1 MTSAIKRPWL
11 EPGTVISVGAAI
23 SAILCSGAAYADQ
36 ESTPPT
42 EVETVTV
49 AASRLISDAAYSPTP
64 ITAITSEQLEMKAA
78 HNIAEQ
84 INTMPA
90 LAGSITARTNPGT
103 VSAGYPGLNSLSL
116 RNLGQARTLVLLDR
130 KRLPAATLSTFVDI
144 NVIPDSLI
152 KSVDVA
158 TGGTSAIW
166 GSDAVA
172 GVVNFVLDKD
182 FVGLKGEF
190 GGGATDY
197 GDAANYKVS
206 LSAGNSFADGRG
218 HYLVSFANAYNEGIS
233 GMPRPWYKGT
243 KALFNPNYTATNG
256 QPQLLVRDGVGYTT
270 AAPGGIVTGG
280 PLRGV
285 YFGPNGAVSQ
295 LNYGSV
301 VSDPFM
307 VGGDW
312 QYTDFGAGPQDLDPK
327 IKRKNAF
334 GRLSYELA
342 GGTEVYGEFLYTD
355 STHSIVST
363 PQFFFGN
370 LTIAADNAFLDPTFA
385 ARMVDLGLTSVPFGT
400 WNADLGGSPFHT
412 THSLYR
418 YSIGATGGFDAFG
431 KDWSWELAAYRNKS
445 KIQNNYYA
453 IVQAKYREAIDAV
466 RNTNGAIVCRSTLT
480 NPNNGCVPLNVLGTG
495 VASPAGIAYV
505 QGNSH
510 IDATIF
516 QDVFSATLH
525 GEPWST
531 WAGPIGVAFGFEH
544 RREKEE
550 GVSDAT
556 SMASGYWAGNY
567 KPVIGSFKVNEAFLE
582 FGIPLAEGAK
592 LAESLSLDLAV
603 RATDYSTSG
612 YVTTWKAGGI
622 YEPVNGLRF
631 RASQSRDIR
640 AGNLSDLYQAGQ
652 TLTYSQTDPFRN
664 NEAYSILQVT
674 SGNPNIKPE
683 KADTTNIGVLLN
695 PSFLPRFSASVDY
708 WDIEISDAITS
719 LSAAV
724 IVNQC
729 FAGNQDLC
737 SKIVRNSDGIMTGI
751 FVQPVNLAEQRAR
764 GIDYTANY
772 TFDTDGIVP
781 GSTLSLRA
789 SATRYLESVLE
800 NKINP
805 PNSALGENGGGVPD
819 WRYSVEMTLN
829 KDPFTFWISGRG
841 ISDGVYDASYIQCT
855 TNCPAS
861 TADNRTVDNNH
872 LAGAFYIDTSFTYR
886 IGKNLQVYLAVDN
899 VTNKDPAPVPPSTSI
914 GSAQLGVS
922 QLYYDVL
929 GRSYRGGVRVRF

>member
-1 MTSAIKRPWL
+1 MTSAIKQSWL
-11 EPGTVISVGAAI
+11 ESGAVISVSAMI
-23 SAILCSGAAYADQ
+23 SAILCSGAAYAQD
-36 ESTPPT
+36 STTPT
-42 EVETVTV
+42 DEETVTV
-49 AASRLISDAAYSPTP
+49 AASRVISDAAYSPTP
-64 ITAITSEQLEMKAA
+64 ITALSAEQLEMKAA

-130 KRLPAATLSTFVDI
+130 KRLPAATLSTYVDI

-172 GVVNFVLDKD
+172 GVVNFVLDKE
-182 FVGLKGEF
+182 FVGMKGEF
-190 GGGATDY
+190 GGGVTDY
-197 GDAANYKVS
+197 GDGANYKAS
-206 LSAGNSFADGRG
+206 FAAGDGFADGRG
-218 HYLVSFANAYNEGIS
+218 HYLLSLEYAYNEGIK

-243 KALFNPNYTATNG
+243 KALFNPNYTPTNG
-256 QPQLLVRDGVGYTT
+256 EPQLIIRDGVGYTT

-280 PLRGV
+280 PLRGL

-295 LNYGSV
+295 FNYGSV

-312 QYTDFGAGPQDLDPK
+312 QYTDFGNGPQDLDPK

-334 GRLSYELA
+334 GRVSYELS
-342 GGTEVYGEFLYTD
+342 GGTEVYGEFLY
-355 STHSIVST
+355 SASSHAIVST

-370 LTIAADNAFLDPTFA
+370 LTIAADNAFLDPTVA
-385 ARMVDLGLTSVPFGT
+385 ARMAELGLTSLPFGT
-400 WNADLGGSPFHT
+400 WNADLGGSPFNT
-412 THSLYR
+412 THALYR
-418 YSIGATGGFDAFG
+418 FVLGATGSFGAFG
-431 KDWSWELAAYRNKS
+431 KDWSWDVAAYRNKS
-445 KIQNNYYA
+445 KIENNYYA
-453 IVQAKYREAIDAV
+453 IVSAKYREAIDAV
-466 RNTNGAIVCRSTLT
+466 RNENGAIVCRSTLT

-495 VASPAGIAYV
+495 VANPAGIAYV

-510 IDATIF
+510 IDADIY
-516 QDVFSATLH
+516 QDVFTASVH
-525 GEPWST
+525 GQPWST
-531 WAGPIGVAFGFEH
+531 WAGPIGVAFGYEH
-544 RREKEE
+544 RREKED
-550 GVSDAT
+550 GVSDPT

-567 KPVIGSFKVNEAFLE
+567 KPVIGSYKVNEAFVE

-592 LAESLSLDLAV
+592 LANSLSLDLAA

-622 YEPVNGLRF
+622 YEPVEGLRF

-652 TLTYSQTDPFRN
+652 TLTYSQTDPFRDN
-664 NEAYSILQVT
+664 QPYSILQVT

-683 KADTTNIGVLLN
+683 RADTTNIGVLVQ

-708 WDIEISDAITS
+708 WDIEIRDAITS

-737 SKIVRNSDGIMTGI
+737 SKIVRNEEGIMTGI
-751 FVQPVNLAEQRAR
+751 YVQPVNLSELRAR
-764 GIDYTANY
+764 GIDYAANY
-772 TFDTDGIVP
+772 TFDTDRILS

-789 SATRYLESVLE
+789 SATRYLESVLD

-805 PNSALGENGGGVPD
+805 PNSSLGENGGGVPE
-819 WRYSVEMTLN
+819 WRYTVEATLN
-829 KDPFTFWISGRG
+829 KGPLTFWVSGRG

-855 TNCPAS
+855 SGCPTS

-872 LAGAFYIDTSFTYR
+872 VAGAFYIDSSISYR
-886 IGKNLQVYLAVDN
+886 FSDNLQVYLAVDN
-899 VTNKDPAPVPPSTSI
+899 VTNKDPAPVPPGTSI

-922 QLYYDVL
+922 QLYYDVI
-929 GRSYRGGVRVRF
+929 GRSYRGGVRIRF